1 MAPLVE
7 PKSLQKLSITAV
19 SLAVDSACTDIFLEH
34 GCYGNEECT
43 IEIARLQ
50 ERLISALPSTVFEQ
64 LVEERNS
71 HNGVC
76 SQLLWSKDPRIKLA
90 VFLHPSISRFNVDAK
105 ERMGHSK
112 CLGSVEVRVCTDWV
126 QCKHAP

>member
-1 MAPLVE
+1 MNYHLSAPI
-7 PKSLQKLSITAV
+7 LQ
-19 SLAVDSACTDIFLEH
+19 
-34 GCYGNEECT
+34 ECT